1 MRYFL
6 LAWFFIA
13 GSSVLQAAEKK
24 ASFVLMP
31 AYWYGYH
38 WEQTPD
44 ALDKTSERHG
54 IVTAAWLS
62 SFGLAVGAT
71 WLQNTQHTQDSRVQL
86 SGTGLSV
93 GYVGAEHL
101 SAFYTY
107 FHQPRLDYDFPSLD
121 AKASYYGG
129 QGSIVDLGLHFG
141 LDWLRFG
148 PRVLMIDVRYKE
160 SSVTSGAETESA
172 KLEGNPWRDRWLEPY
187 LGLWLLF

>member
-1 MRYFL
+1 MRFFL
-6 LAWFFIA
+6 LALFFIT
-13 GSSVLQAAEKK
+13 GFSVLQAAEKQ

-44 ALDKTSERHG
+44 ALDKTSERHT
-54 IVTAAWLS
+54 IVTAAWRS
-62 SFGLAVGAT
+62 SFGLAVGAS
-71 WLQNTQHTQDSRVQL
+71 WLQNTQHAQDSRVKL

-93 GYVGAEHL
+93 GYVGADYL

-107 FHQPRLDYDFPSLD
+107 LHQPRLDYEFPSLE

-141 LDWLRFG
+141 TNWLR
-148 PRVLMIDVRYKE
+148 L
-160 SSVTSGAETESA
+160 
-172 KLEGNPWRDRWLEPY
+172 
-187 LGLWLLF
+187 